1 MSSNKTYSRRRI
13 IAASGASLIGTALA
27 GGALLPLWEYLA
39 PQEERLVQETVT
51 IARSQV
57 GLGQAHFFRFR
68 GYPAVAIQVSPGEF
82 VALSAVCTHLGCIV
96 TWKPDESIFLCPCHG
111 GKFSP
116 NGEVLGGPPP
126 APLPSYSVA
135 VKQDQLIIG

>member
-39 PQEERLVQETVT
+39 PQEERLAQETVT
-51 IARSQV
+51 IARSQL

-96 TWKPDESIFLCPCHG
+96 TWKPDESIFLCPCHN
-111 GKFSP
+111 GKFSQ

-126 APLPSYSVA
+126 APLSSYSVA